1 MLTDGVLQNEENVWN
16 STDAWEFITED
27 SVKIKNVDF
36 EIFLSIDD
44 NDIII
49 NTTDSDN
56 GIIWLKTDFD
66 DGYFTLK
73 LHPAIYDDS
82 DTNMGLT
89 ATSNDKLEIAVIE
102 GKLPTFLVPRDDF
115 CPKAFFCKK

>member
-49 NTTDSDN
+49 TTTDSDN

-66 DGYFTLK
+66 DGYFYGTVEEVMKFWNFVKDKGPEVGYHL
-73 LHPAIYDDS
+73 
-82 DTNMGLT
+82 M
-89 ATSNDKLEIAVIE
+89 TSQQFMI
-102 GKLPTFLVPRDDF
+102 
-115 CPKAFFCKK
+115 

>member
-1 MLTDGVLQNEENVWN
+1 MLTDGVLQNEENVWT
-16 STDAWEFITED
+16 SADAWEFITED

-36 EIFLSIDD
+36 EIFLNIDD

-49 NTTDSDN
+49 NTTNSDN

-73 LHPAIYDDS
+73 LHPAIYDES
-82 DTNMGLT
+82 DTKMGLT
-89 ATSNDKLEIAVIE
+89 ATSSDKLEITNIE
-102 GKLPTFLVPRDDF
+102 SNIHYFLHQTI
-115 CPKAFFCKK
+115 

>member
-102 GKLPTFLVPRDDF
+102 GKLPTFLVP
-115 CPKAFFCKK
+115 